1 MCLFIV
7 KKFKSLIKLLR
18 RKRIYVDI
26 TGINDDALTR
36 INACVTVSLLFVN
49 ILL

>member
-1 MCLFIV
+1 M
-7 KKFKSLIKLLR
+7 KLIR

-26 TGINDDALTR
+26 TGINDNAPTR

-49 ILL
+49 I